1 MSSRPALALLLLFVA
16 LTPLLSPLERDLM
29 AGDETKYSQVLREM
43 RASRNLVLPTL
54 NGEPYTHKPPL
65 HFWMMYALSIPFGV
79 FSIWPYVLPSL
90 IAYWALIILLKRF
103 GDELFPGSGWIAA
116 FVFATFYLIW
126 GLAQTARMDLTFTFL
141 ITLGMQRLWRF
152 LRQHRSNDLIL
163 SAVWLGIAILVK
175 GPMAF
180 VMPLLVLVLYRIRGP
195 ALPRGRYLTALV
207 TVALIPLLWLI
218 PALMAGGK
226 GYAEELLVKQNVGR
240 AVNSFAHKGPPW
252 YYLMHAPGTFFPWA
266 FVAVVVL
273 VAMFR
278 RPRGESAEAQRFAL
292 YWILSVFLPFSLI
305 SGKLDV
311 YMVPAMVPLAL
322 LIGAFVHESRGD
334 GFDRAA
340 LRVNQILVG
349 VLLLI
354 ALGLLIFG
362 GRLYEPKHRAETL
375 ALESVRDLFLSTA
388 IVAAIALILLVT
400 SARKSLLRST
410 VVTGLT
416 VMFPCIY
423 LNLFL
428 IPVVNEFGS
437 GAPLVR
443 ALEKQQVPGEE
454 IALYY
459 TPHLWSRGLPAR
471 LQKVKMIGEQGL
483 FQLTDPPPRVVVT
496 RTNRAKLLG
505 HPLEKYQ
512 KVDTFLLKGKEFDVY
527 RRRE

>member
-1 MSSRPALALLLLFVA
+1 MSSRPALALVVLFIA
-16 LTPLLSPLERDLM
+16 LTPLLSPWERDLM

-43 RASRNLVLPTL
+43 RASGNLVLPTL
-54 NGEPYTHKPPL
+54 NGQPYTHKPPL
-65 HFWMMYALSIPFGV
+65 HFWMMYALSFPFGV
-79 FSIWPYVLPSL
+79 FSIWPYVIPSL
-90 IAYWALIILLKRF
+90 IAYWALIILLQRF

-116 FVFATFYLIW
+116 FILATFYLIW

-152 LRQHRSNDLIL
+152 LREQRSQDLL
-163 SAVWLGIAILVK
+163 LCAVWLGMAILVK

-180 VMPLLVLVLYRIRGP
+180 VMPLIVLILERIRGG
-195 ALPRGRYLTALV
+195 ALPRGRYLAALV
-207 TVALIPLLWLI
+207 TVAAIPLLWLI
-218 PALMAGGK
+218 PALQAGGNE
-226 GYAEELLVKQNVGR
+226 YAQELLVKQNVGR

-252 YYLMHAPGTFFPWA
+252 YYLAHAPGTFFPWA
-266 FVAVVVL
+266 LLAVVVL
-273 VAMFR
+273 LASLR
-278 RPRGESAEAQRFAL
+278 RTGSEQAPARRFAFH
-292 YWILSVFLPFSLI
+292 WILSVFLPFSLI

-322 LIGAFVHESRGD
+322 LIGAFIQESRGD

-340 LRVNQILVG
+340 LRVNQFVIG
-349 VLLLI
+349 VLF
-354 ALGLLIFG
+354 ALSVVLSIFG
-362 GRLYEPKHRAETL
+362 AKFYQPKHNAEML
-375 ALESVRDLFLSTA
+375 ALESVRELFLSTA
-388 IVAAIALILLVT
+388 IVAGIALLLALT

-410 VVTGLT
+410 VVTGLAL
-416 VMFPCIY
+416 VFPVLY

-443 ALEKQQVPGEE
+443 ALEKQQVPGRE

-459 TPHLWSRGLPAR
+459 TPHLWSRGLSKR
-471 LQKVKMIGEQGL
+471 LQGVQMIGEQGL
-483 FQLTDPPPRVVVT
+483 FQLTDPAPRIVVT
-496 RTNRAKLLG
+496 RANRAKLLG
-505 HPLEKYQ
+505 HPLDGYQ